1 MMQERER
8 TLGDRLDDEREAI
21 GQIIAGPAI
30 QPNPLALLRAMT
42 RKPSCLI
49 SCSHSSPEGGCG
61 ALVGRH
67 GATKP
72 AGRTRGRNDMA
83 SR

>member
-8 TLGDRLDDEREAI
+8 TLGYRLDDEREAI
-21 GQIIAGPAI
+21 GQIIARTAVELHPFVVLTGYDPKPVVLDFV
-30 QPNPLALLRAMT
+30 QPR
-42 RKPSCLI
+42 
-49 SCSHSSPEGGCG
+49 SPEGGCG